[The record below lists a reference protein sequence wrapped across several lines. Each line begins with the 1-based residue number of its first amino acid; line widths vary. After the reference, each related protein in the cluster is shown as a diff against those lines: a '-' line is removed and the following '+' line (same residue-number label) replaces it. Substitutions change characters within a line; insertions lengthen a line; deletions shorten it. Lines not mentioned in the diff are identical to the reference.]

1 MFLDAYGRLIM
12 GWAIWTFPSAPS
24 VLAALGKAIRLD
36 PERGPFGGVPLTL
49 RPDNG
54 LEIRCGLAR
63 QGRRCAC
70 CTLAPTRAY
79 SPHLK
84 GKLER
89 ANRTVTQE
97 FVAGLPFYTDGPRT
111 IDGRLYGPNTSP
123 MTLEQFVEKF
133 DRWVRAHC
141 LLLVR
146 QAVQQQRVDSHRA
159 HSLVPAKVIG
169 LSAGKVG
176 V

>member
-1 MFLDAYGRLIM
+1 MFLDAYSRLIM
-12 GWAIWTFPSAPS
+12 GWAICTYPSAPS
-24 VLAALGKAIRLD
+24 VLGALGKAIRLD
-36 PERGPFGGVPLTL
+36 PERGPFGRVPLTL

-63 QGRRCAC
+63 QGRRCVLG
-70 CTLAPTRAY
+70 CTLAPTPAY

-89 ANRTVTQE
+89 ATRTVTQE
-97 FVAGLPFYTDGPRT
+97 LVAGLPFYTDGPRT
-111 IDGRLYGPNTSP
+111 IDGRLYGPDTPP

-146 QAVQQQRVDSHRA
+146 QAVQQQ
-159 HSLVPAKVIG
+159 
-169 LSAGKVG
+169 
-176 V
+176 